1 MSGIVLELQKEALNK
16 DVDIES
22 LLRKAYLIAKK
33 LKLKEFEEW
42 IKLEQNGYGA
52 KEVPEYRYIQG
63 QIKARNPYYGWVP
76 VILDA
81 EIEKMLTRVPAKDAI
96 SSLIDLY
103 KSDND
108 IAQFNLG
115 SGINQTLSELTDFE
129 TIFCVQFGKN
139 QIYRIL
145 STIQD
150 KILDWALLLEENGI
164 IGEGLSFTDREIE
177 KAKQTPVINNYTNNF
192 YANVNNMDLQQG
204 ASE

>member
-192 YANVNNMDLQQG
+192 YANVDNMDLQQG